1 MQHKNPI
8 HIVWFKRDLRI
19 IDHEPIKNAL
29 HPEIP
34 TLFLYLLEPII
45 LNDAHYSERH
55 FIFIKQSLS
64 DLNEQLAH
72 YQTCLLNVEE
82 NALEIFETLDK
93 KFDIKHVFSYQETGL
108 GITFKRD
115 IEVGTWLK
123 IKNIPWTESV
133 QNGVQRGLRNRR
145 EWKDTW
151 VDFMNQPLDQPDFDE
166 KCVLGIPFIKKL
178 ENDFKIINLNA
189 TRGPKIQRGGTST
202 ALKYL
207 NSFLAERI
215 NGYNT
220 HYSKPLTS
228 RKYSSRLSPYIAWG
242 NLSVRMVVKKAA
254 QLKSSSK
261 VKNRVL
267 DSFLSR
273 LRWQAHFIQ
282 KFEMEPA
289 MEYRSVHKAYRN
301 LDKEIDPVLQK
312 AWREGKTGYPLV
324 DAGMRC
330 LNATGFVNFR
340 LRALLMSFFTHH
352 LWQPWQ
358 DGSAHLAQ
366 QFLDFEPGI
375 HYPQL
380 QMQAGETGINIVRVY
395 SPVKNSLEHDPEALF
410 LKKWLPELAHL
421 PLPYIHEPWKI
432 TAMERQ
438 LYNFRIDRDYVERI
452 VEVTLSRK
460 RAQNTL
466 YGIQKAVKSRQESQR
481 IIAKHTNP
489 NREIWPGATDIKTS

>member
-1 MQHKNPI
+1 MQEKNPI

-29 HPEIP
+29 HPQIP

-55 FIFIKQSLS
+55 FTFIKQSLS

-72 YQTCLLNVEE
+72 YKTCLLSVEGS
-82 NALEIFETLDK
+82 ALEVFDSLNNL
-93 KFDIKHVFSYQETGL
+93 FDIRQVFSYQETGL
-108 GITFKRD
+108 GITFQRD
-115 IEVGTWLK
+115 IQMGAWFKT
-123 IKNIPWTESV
+123 KNITWTESV

-151 VDFMNQPLDQPDFDE
+151 VDFMNQPLDQPDFNE
-166 KCVLGIPFIKKL
+166 KCVFGIGFINKLKKSFTTINL
-178 ENDFKIINLNA
+178 DVENDA
-189 TRGPKIQRGGTST
+189 SMQPGGTST

-207 NSFLAERI
+207 DSFLTDRI
-215 NGYNT
+215 DGYNI

-242 NLSVRMVVKKAA
+242 NLSVRMVIKKAA
-254 QLKSSSK
+254 QPRSSSK

-301 LDKEIDPVLQK
+301 LDKESDAIVQK
-312 AWREGKTGYPLV
+312 AWREGKTGYPMV

-340 LRALLMSFFTHH
+340 IRALLMSFFTHH

-358 DGSAHLAQ
+358 DGSVHLAR

-432 TAMERQ
+432 TAMEQQ

-460 RAQNTL
+460 RAQDTL
-466 YGIQKAVKSRQESQR
+466 YGIQKALKNEQESLR

-489 NREIWPGATDIKTS
+489 NREIWPGAREIKTS